1 MLSKIII
8 NNFKCFQNHEISF
21 KPLTILVGGNG
32 VGKSS
37 VIQSLLLSKQSLHKI
52 QTDEEGLK
60 DINFEIELK
69 GPYLLNLG
77 FPKNILS
84 SNADSKQISFS
95 LINDLD
101 EQTKF
106 DFTFPENYGEH
117 LLQGNVSKVDN
128 PSFIPLQKGF
138 SYLNAERLGPR
149 VGLPLGPNSEWNIGY
164 KGEYSSHIL
173 FRADNSSRG
182 VHKLLKIEG
191 DSSRFSRQVEAW
203 LQEIV
208 PDLQL
213 DYKLIEDASL
223 ASIKF
228 KSNSLDTDFFPA
240 PNTGFGISYTLPI
253 IIAGL
258 IQSIEENS
266 TLIVENPEAHLH
278 PYGQSRIGRF
288 LARVAMTGVQVI
300 VETHS
305 EHVINGARIEMA
317 KLEQNEDMK
326 VNFFNTINNSINIQE
341 LHINKVGELSD
352 WPNGF
357 FDQEQYDL
365 KELFNMKR
373 ISKQE

>member
-1 MLSKIII
+1 MLSKILI

-37 VIQSLLLSKQSLHKI
+37 VIQSLLLSKQSLQKI
-52 QTDEEGLK
+52 QTAEDGLRGT
-60 DINFEIELK
+60 NFEIELK

-77 FPKNILS
+77 FPKNVIS
-84 SNADSKQISFS
+84 SDADSKQISFS
-95 LINDLD
+95 LINDLN

-117 LLQGNVSKVDN
+117 LLQGHVSKVDN
-128 PSFIPLQKGF
+128 SSSIPLQKGF

-173 FRADNSSRG
+173 FRADTSNRR
-182 VHKLLKIEG
+182 VHDLLKILG

-258 IQSIEENS
+258 IQSSEENS
-266 TLIVENPEAHLH
+266 TLIIENPEAHLH
-278 PYGQSRIGRF
+278 PYGQSRIGKF
-288 LARVAMTGVQVI
+288 LARVSMTGVQVI

-317 KLEQNEDMK
+317 KLEKNEDMK
-326 VNFFNTINNSINIQE
+326 VNFFNTINNSIQIQE

-352 WPNGF
+352 WPTGF
-357 FDQEQYDL
+357 FDQEQCDL
-365 KELFNMKR
+365 KELFQMKR
-373 ISKQE
+373 ISNQE

>member
-1 MLSKIII
+1 MLDKLVIH
-8 NNFKCFQNHEISF
+8 NFKCFQRNEISF

-37 VIQSLLLSKQSLHKI
+37 VIQSLLISKQSLNKLEPN
-52 QTDEEGLK
+52 QVNEGLE
-60 DINFEIELK
+60 FEIELT

-95 LINDLD
+95 LINDLKQ
-101 EQTKF
+101 EIKL
-106 DFTFPENYGEH
+106 DFTFPEIYGEH
-117 LLQGNVSKVDN
+117 LLQGKVVKVEN
-128 PSFIPLQKGF
+128 HLNIPLQKDF

-149 VGLPLGPNSEWNIGY
+149 VGLPLGTNSEWNVGY

-173 FRADNSSRG
+173 FRADNSNMK
-182 VHKLLKIEG
+182 VHELLKVEG
-191 DSSRFSRQVEAW
+191 DSSRFSRQAEAW
-203 LQEIV
+203 LQAIV
-208 PDLQL
+208 PGLQL
-213 DYKLIEDASL
+213 DYKIIDDVSL
-223 ASIKF
+223 ASLKF
-228 KSNSLDTDFFPA
+228 KSTSLDTDFLPA

-253 IIAGL
+253 IVAGL
-258 IQSIEENS
+258 IQSIQGS
-266 TLIVENPEAHLH
+266 GTLIVENPEAHLH
-278 PYGQSRIGRF
+278 PLGQSRIGRF
-288 LARVAMTGVQVI
+288 LARVSMTGVQVI

-317 KLEQNEDMK
+317 KLEKSEDMK
-326 VNFFNTINNSINIQE
+326 VNFFNTKNNNINIEE

-373 ISKQE
+373 ISNKK

>member
-1 MLSKIII
+1 MLSKILI

-37 VIQSLLLSKQSLHKI
+37 VIQSLLLSKQSLQKL
-52 QTDEEGLK
+52 QTDEEELK

-77 FPKNILS
+77 FPKNIIS

-117 LLQGNVSKVDN
+117 LLQGNVSKVAN
-128 PSFIPLQKGF
+128 PSSIPLQKGF

-173 FRADNSSRG
+173 FRADNSSRR
-182 VHKLLKIEG
+182 VHKLLKIVG
-191 DSSRFSRQVEAW
+191 DSNRFSRQVEAW

-228 KSNSLDTDFFPA
+228 RSNSLDTDFFPA

-258 IQSIEENS
+258 IQSIDENS

-317 KLEQNEDMK
+317 KLEKNEDMK
-326 VNFFNTINNSINIQE
+326 VNFFNTINKIINIQE